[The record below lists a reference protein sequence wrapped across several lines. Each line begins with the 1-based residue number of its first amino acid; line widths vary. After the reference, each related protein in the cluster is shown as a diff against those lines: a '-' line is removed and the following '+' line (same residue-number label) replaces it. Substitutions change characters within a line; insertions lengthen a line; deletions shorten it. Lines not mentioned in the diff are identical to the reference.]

1 MKRAALWP
9 PSHNITSKKKRLPL
23 LLALPSRR
31 GLERLAAVE
40 VGRLAGL
47 PSTLLTAGLD
57 VVRLLA
63 RLALVERGV
72 ELRQDVPW
80 RVRDVA
86 EHQQLALD
94 RPDDVEDQGAVGEIG
109 VHEDVLRR
117 GTPEEGHLSLQ
128 GTAVRLDRSA
138 ARDALRTCGLRLSRR
153 LVLNLAQ
160 LADRDVPGQE
170 LDVRVNRERRRLR

>member
-94 RPDDVEDQGAVGEIG
+94 RPDDVEQRHPAE
-109 VHEDVLRR
+109 HLWALLRR
-117 GTPEEGHLSLQ
+117 
-128 GTAVRLDRSA
+128 RK
-138 ARDALRTCGLRLSRR
+138 RR
-153 LVLNLAQ
+153 LQ
-160 LADRDVPGQE
+160 
-170 LDVRVNRERRRLR
+170 RLRGGYRRGRA

>member
-1 MKRAALWP
+1 MRGGAERP
-9 PSHNITSKKKRLPL
+9 PSRNFNSKKKRLLL

-31 GLERLAAVE
+31 GREGLAAVE

-47 PSTLLTAGLD
+47 PSTLLAARLD

-72 ELRQDVPW
+72 ELRQDVAW

-94 RPDDVEDQGAVGEIG
+94 RPDEVENQGAVGQIG

-128 GTAVRLDRSA
+128 GTAVGLDRAA
-138 ARDALRTCGLRLSRR
+138 AR
-153 LVLNLAQ
+153 
-160 LADRDVPGQE
+160 
-170 LDVRVNRERRRLR
+170 